1 MARRTLFLLATLV
14 LTVVPAPSE
23 AGDLFTGFH
32 IDNEEQYFSYLGVRM
47 PVRRLSEKTNL
58 FAQALMAG
66 FGYKFKDNGQLL
78 DANVQFIVPA
88 MGLSHALGGWTFS
101 GQAGPQFRRTEQEQR
116 NASASIVSQIG
127 VYGQVEAFYW
137 HEKGNFHAIGSY
149 TDIDK
154 FFWGRLRGKLL
165 AYKAEKGCCTA
176 YAGWDVEGM
185 QNADFRAVRT
195 GPVVELPIG
204 KVFLLLR
211 GGYQNSS
218 SFHSGGY
225 GGFELYYG
233 F

>member
-1 MARRTLFLLATLV
+1 MARFALCLLATLI
-14 LTVVPAPSE
+14 LTVFPASSE

-32 IDNEEQYFSYLGVRM
+32 IDNEEQYFSYLGVRA
-47 PVRRLSEKTNL
+47 PVYRMSEKTNL
-58 FAQALMAG
+58 FSQALMAG

-78 DANVQFIVPA
+78 VANVQFIVPA
-88 MGLSHALGGWTFS
+88 LGLSHTLGRWTFS
-101 GQAGPQFRRTEQEQR
+101 GQVGPQFRRTEQEQR
-116 NASASIVSQIG
+116 NTSASIVSEAG
-127 VYGQVEAFYW
+127 VYVQAESFYW
-137 HEKGNFHAIGSY
+137 HEKGNLHAIGSY

-165 AYKAEKGCCTA
+165 AYKPDKGCCTA

-195 GPVVELPIG
+195 GPVVEIPIG
-204 KVFLLLR
+204 KIFLLLR

-225 GGFELYYG
+225 GGFELYFG